1 MTTTLP
7 AIAILGTGSMG
18 GAILS
23 GLLDPSVVVEGGL
36 RVTNRTAAK
45 ADALRTEGV
54 ASYATETEPQGNL
67 DAVRGAGV
75 VLLAV
80 KPAGIL
86 ELAESIAPALEP
98 GAVVV
103 SVAAGV
109 TIASIEAR
117 LPAGTAVLR
126 AMPNTPSVVRLGVT
140 GVSAGSAVSDE
151 QAALA
156 ASVFATVGEVVE
168 LPESQIDALSA
179 ISGSGPAYV
188 FFLIEQYREAA
199 RRLGFD
205 EAQASVLVDATFR
218 GASELLAHQGL
229 PPEELRRRV
238 TSPKGTTERAIAV
251 LEGAGLADLFEASAE
266 AAIARAKELAA
277 G

>member
-1 MTTTLP
+1 
-7 AIAILGTGSMG
+7 MG
-18 GAILS
+18 GAILG

-36 RVTNRTAAK
+36 RVTNRSTAK
-45 ADALRTEGV
+45 ADALRSDAV
-54 ASYATETEPQGNL
+54 VSYATEVDPGGNL
-67 DAVRGAGV
+67 DAVRGASV

-86 ELAESIAPALEP
+86 DLASEIAQALEP
-98 GAVVV
+98 GAIVV

-109 TIASIEAR
+109 TIAAIEAR

-140 GVSAGSAVSDE
+140 GVSAGSSVTAE

-156 ASVFATVGEVVE
+156 ASVFATVGDVVE

-218 GASELLAHQGL
+218 GASELLAHEGL
-229 PPEELRRRV
+229 PPAELRRRV
-238 TSPKGTTERAIAV
+238 TSPKGTTERAVAV

>member
-36 RVTNRTAAK
+36 RVTNRSTAK
-45 ADALRTEGV
+45 ADALRSDAV
-54 ASYATETEPQGNL
+54 ASYATEVEPGGNL
-67 DAVRGAGV
+67 EAVRGASV

-80 KPAGIL
+80 KPVGIL
-86 ELAESIAPALEP
+86 DLASEIAEALEP
-98 GAVVV
+98 GAIVV

-140 GVSAGSAVSDE
+140 GVSAGSSVTDE

-156 ASVFATVGEVVE
+156 ASVFATVGEVVV

-218 GASELLAHQGL
+218 GASELLAHEGL
-229 PPEELRRRV
+229 PPAELRRRV

>member
-23 GLLDPSVVVEGGL
+23 GLLDPSVAVEGGL
-36 RVTNRTAAK
+36 RVTNRSSAK
-45 ADALRTEGV
+45 ADALRSDAV
-54 ASYATETEPQGNL
+54 ASYATEVEPGGNL
-67 DAVRGAGV
+67 EAVRGASV

-80 KPAGIL
+80 KPVGIL
-86 ELAESIAPALEP
+86 DLASEIAEALEP
-98 GAVVV
+98 GAIVV

-140 GVSAGSAVSDE
+140 GVSAGSSVTDE

-218 GASELLAHQGL
+218 GASELLAHEGL
-229 PPEELRRRV
+229 PPAELRRRV

-251 LEGAGLADLFEASAE
+251 LEGAGLAELFEASAE

>member
-54 ASYATETEPQGNL
+54 ASYATEVEPQGNL
-67 DAVRGAGV
+67 EAVRGAGV

-86 ELAESIAPALEP
+86 ELAEQIAPALEP
-98 GAVVV
+98 GAIVV

-117 LPAGTAVLR
+117 LPEGTAVLR

-218 GASELLAHQGL
+218 GASELLAHEGL

-238 TSPKGTTERAIAV
+238 TSPKGTTERAVAV

>member
-54 ASYATETEPQGNL
+54 TSYATEVESQGNL

-86 ELAESIAPALEP
+86 ELAEAIAPALEP
-98 GAVVV
+98 GAIVV

-117 LPAGTAVLR
+117 LPEGTAVLR

-140 GVSAGSAVSDE
+140 GVSAGSAVTDE

-218 GASELLAHQGL
+218 GASELLAHEGL